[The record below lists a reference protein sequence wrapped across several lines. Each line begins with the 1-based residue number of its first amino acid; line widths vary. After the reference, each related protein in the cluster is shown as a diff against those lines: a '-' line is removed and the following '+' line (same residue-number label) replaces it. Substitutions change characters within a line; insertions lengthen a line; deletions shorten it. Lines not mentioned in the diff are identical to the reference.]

1 MQHFCLYLSRLPYV
15 IMENFEL
22 WGVYEHNFS
31 EAIID
36 LLAWQLCEDI
46 ISHLINWNKQRQV
59 E

>member
-15 IMENFEL
+15 IMENFEF

-36 LLAWQLCEDI
+36 LLVWQLCEDM
-46 ISHLINWNKQRQV
+46 ISYLIDQNKQR
-59 E
+59 

>member
-22 WGVYEHNFS
+22 WGVYEHNFG

-36 LLAWQLCEDI
+36 LLLWQLCEDI
-46 ISHLINWNKQRQV
+46 ISYLIEWNKQRQV
-59 E
+59 

>member
-22 WGVYEHNFS
+22 WGVYEHSFS

-36 LLAWQLCEDI
+36 LLVWQLCEDI
-46 ISHLINWNKQRQV
+46 ISHLIDWNKQRQV